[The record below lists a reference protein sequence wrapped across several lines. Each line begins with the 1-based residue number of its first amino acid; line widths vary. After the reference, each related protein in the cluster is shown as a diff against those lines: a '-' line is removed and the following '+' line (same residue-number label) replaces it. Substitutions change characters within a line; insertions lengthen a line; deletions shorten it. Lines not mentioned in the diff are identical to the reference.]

1 MQSGMCAA
9 RRKKRKKRAR
19 RPRTGDT
26 IPLRRIPP
34 RSRPL
39 HRDPLMKLRT
49 LPAALLLAGSVIALS
64 LSGADEPKP
73 ADYPIVFS
81 DRTREAGILDS
92 VNGMMGH

>member
-1 MQSGMCAA
+1 
-9 RRKKRKKRAR
+9 
-19 RPRTGDT
+19 
-26 IPLRRIPP
+26 
-34 RSRPL
+34 
-39 HRDPLMKLRT
+39 MKLRT

-92 VNGMMGH
+92 VNGMMGHGAAWGDYDGDGKVDLYVGGFCDRPNEEYKPAAGPVRGLT